1 MEKGFVPHASNLFIH
16 KRDTDP
22 MDLATILGIS
32 SAFGL
37 VIISILMG
45 SGLTLFIDVP
55 SLMIVFGGTLG
66 CTMINYPLKEVLGS
80 LGVVRNAF
88 FSGRTPAS
96 DQTIKQFVELG
107 AKARREGILALE
119 SDVKEVKDDFLR
131 KGLQM
136 AVDGLEPQSIQEI
149 LDTELSYQSARHQ
162 LGADVFSTM
171 ATFAPAMGM
180 IGTLIGLVQMLQSME
195 DPSKIGPAMAV
206 ALLTTFYGS
215 MLANLICLPIA
226 GKLRGRSK
234 EEAQAKEMVIE
245 GVLSLTRGENPR
257 ILEQKMLA
265 FVPPKMRKSSF

>member
-1 MEKGFVPHASNLFIH
+1 
-16 KRDTDP
+16 
-22 MDLATILGIS
+22 MDLATFLGIF

-37 VIISILMG
+37 VIVSILMG

-55 SLMIVFGGTLG
+55 SGMIVFGGTIG
-66 CTMINYPLKEVLGS
+66 ITMINFPLKEVLGS
-80 LGVVRNAF
+80 INVAKKTF
-88 FSGRTPAS
+88 FAGAVPAS
-96 DQTIKQFVELG
+96 EEIIKQFVDLG
-107 AKARREGILALE
+107 SKARREGILALE
-119 SDVKEVKDDFLR
+119 ADVKDIKDDFLK

-149 LDTELSYQSARHQ
+149 MDTELSYQRERHQ
-162 LGADVFSTM
+162 VGAEVFSTM

-180 IGTLIGLVQMLQSME
+180 IGTLIGLVQMLQSMD
-195 DPSKIGPAMAV
+195 DPSKIGPAMAI

-215 MLANLICLPIA
+215 VLANLICLPIA

-234 EEAQAKEMVIE
+234 EEALAREMVIE

-265 FVPPKMRKSSF
+265 FVPPRLRKSNF